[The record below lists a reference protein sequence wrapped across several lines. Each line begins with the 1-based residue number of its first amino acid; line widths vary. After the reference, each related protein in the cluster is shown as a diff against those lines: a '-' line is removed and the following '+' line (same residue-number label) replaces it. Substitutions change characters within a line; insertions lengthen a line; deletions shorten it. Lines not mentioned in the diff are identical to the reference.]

1 MGRPKTKTEDTRIN
15 VRVWGPNYD
24 RLHCY
29 CKENGITITTAI
41 NMTIKNI
48 LSQWEPEPKTEY
60 EMYRTFLQ
68 ENDSKKSTND

>member
-15 VRVWGPNYD
+15 VRVWRQNYD

-29 CKENGITITTAI
+29 CQERGITVTTAI
-41 NMTIKNI
+41 NMTLDCI
-48 LSQWEPEPKTEY
+48 LSQWSPESKTEY

-68 ENDSKKSTND
+68 KNDSKKSTND